1 MELTLNS
8 TVCLHTIQF
17 RKEQKNYIVKDTIT
31 GEKYEMPPLWIDA
44 LAMMRD
50 GFLLGEI
57 EEKLKEEYPD
67 EEINMLAFTRQLL
80 ELELV
85 GMVDG
90 EEIACTKKRE
100 KDYLAWLRPRVEQF
114 FLSLNKKIEAKVND
128 DLCFFCIV
136 CLKNY
141 SERPGKSTIAIFNF

>member
-31 GEKYEMPPLWIDA
+31 GEKYEMPPLCIDA

-57 EEKLKEEYPD
+57 EEKLKEEYPK
-67 EEINMLAFTRQLL
+67 EEINMLKFTRQLL

-90 EEIACTKKRE
+90 EEIICTKKKA
-100 KDYLAWLRPRVEQF
+100 KDYLVWVRPRIEQLF
-114 FLSLNKKIEAKVND
+114 FHLNRKYRSRD
-128 DLCFFCIV
+128 Q
-136 CLKNY
+136 
-141 SERPGKSTIAIFNF
+141 

>member
-17 RKEQKNYIVKDTIT
+17 RKEQKNYTVKDTIT

-57 EEKLKEEYPD
+57 EDKLKEEYPS
-67 EEINMLAFTRQLL
+67 EEVNMLAFTKQLL

-85 GMVDG
+85 EMVDG
-90 EEIACTKKRE
+90 EEIACTKKKE
-100 KDYLAWLRPRVEQF
+100 KDYLAWLRPHVEQF
-114 FLSLNKKIEAKVND
+114 FLNLNKKNRSK
-128 DLCFFCIV
+128 
-136 CLKNY
+136 
-141 SERPGKSTIAIFNF
+141 GQ

>member
-17 RKEQKNYIVKDTIT
+17 RKEQKNYTVKDTIT

-57 EEKLKEEYPD
+57 EEKLKEEYPS
-67 EEINMLAFTRQLL
+67 EEVNMLAFTRQLL

-85 GMVDG
+85 EMVDG
-90 EEIACTKKRE
+90 EEIACTKKKE
-100 KDYLAWLRPRVEQF
+100 IDCLAWVRPRVEQF
-114 FLSLNKKIEAKVND
+114 FLNLNRKYRSKD
-128 DLCFFCIV
+128 Q
-136 CLKNY
+136 
-141 SERPGKSTIAIFNF
+141 

>member
-31 GEKYEMPPLWIDA
+31 GETYEMPPLWIDA

-57 EEKLKEEYPD
+57 EEKLKEEYPAED
-67 EEINMLAFTRQLL
+67 VNMVAFTRQLL

-85 GMVDG
+85 EMVDG
-90 EEIACTKKRE
+90 EEIACTKKRD

-114 FLSLNKKIEAKVND
+114 FLNLNKK
-128 DLCFFCIV
+128 
-136 CLKNY
+136 Y
-141 SERPGKSTIAIFNF
+141 KSKGQK

>member
-17 RKEQKNYIVKDTIT
+17 RKEQKNYTVKDTIT

-57 EEKLKEEYPD
+57 EEKLKEEYPS
-67 EEINMLAFTRQLL
+67 EEVNMLAFTKQLL

-85 GMVDG
+85 EMVDG
-90 EEIACTKKRE
+90 EEIACTKKKE
-100 KDYLAWLRPRVEQF
+100 KDYLAWLRPHVEQF
-114 FLSLNKKIEAKVND
+114 FLNLNKKKIRSK
-128 DLCFFCIV
+128 
-136 CLKNY
+136 
-141 SERPGKSTIAIFNF
+141 GQ

>member
-8 TVCLHTIQF
+8 TVCLHAIQF

-57 EEKLKEEYPD
+57 EEKLKEEYPE

-90 EEIACTKKRE
+90 EEIACTKKKE
-100 KDYLAWLRPRVEQF
+100 KDYLAWLRPCVEQF
-114 FLSLNKKIEAKVND
+114 FLSLNKRNRSK
-128 DLCFFCIV
+128 
-136 CLKNY
+136 
-141 SERPGKSTIAIFNF
+141 GQ